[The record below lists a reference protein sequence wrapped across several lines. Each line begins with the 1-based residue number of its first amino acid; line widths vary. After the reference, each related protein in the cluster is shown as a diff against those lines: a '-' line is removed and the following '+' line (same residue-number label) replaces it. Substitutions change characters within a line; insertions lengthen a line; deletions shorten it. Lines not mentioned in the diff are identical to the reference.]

1 MRRCFLTCVVVIA
14 LVSPLVAC
22 LQEPSTPE
30 QAQWLATLRSC
41 PPGFAPES
49 SPIGT
54 GGYRCIPG

>member
-1 MRRCFLTCVVVIA
+1 MTRRFLSCVVVIA
-14 LVSPLVAC
+14 LLSPLGAC

-41 PPGFAPES
+41 PPGSVPES